1 MFKRL
6 AEEYEYLWDWL
17 LRKGLFVAIIIIDA
31 FLLFCFIIV
40 MILVNLFQANT
51 KGVIWLK

>member
-31 FLLFCFIIV
+31 FLLFCIIIV
-40 MILVNLFQANT
+40 MILANLFSG
-51 KGVIWLK
+51 KH